1 METIKIE
8 TANKTVAEIATQIA
22 EVASRWNVEKVV
34 YEYPAI
40 AVNTRE
46 LSTVVTDYLQER
58 RIDLTVILDV
68 QQETPLEVVNF
79 SMNLGWVM
87 RKIQSDG
94 VDSIDLI
101 TPVRGLEFER
111 DWLNDEYNVGLL
123 KSLV

>member
-8 TANKTVAEIATQIA
+8 TEGKTVEQIASQIA
-22 EVASRWNVEKVV
+22 EVASKWNGEKVT
-34 YEYPAI
+34 YDYPAI

-79 SMNLGWVM
+79 SIKLGWVM
-87 RKIQSDG
+87 KKIQSDG

-111 DWLNDEYNVGLL
+111 DWLSDEYNVVLL